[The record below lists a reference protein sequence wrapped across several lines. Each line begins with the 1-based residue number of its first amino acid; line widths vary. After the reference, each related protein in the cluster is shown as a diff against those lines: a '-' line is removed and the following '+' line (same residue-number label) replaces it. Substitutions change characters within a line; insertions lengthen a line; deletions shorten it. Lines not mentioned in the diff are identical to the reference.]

1 MNSKEIATLF
11 LSIKINDTKDIF
23 YKDEL
28 FDNILFWS
36 REAAREYFVTQ
47 QEKYFLQYYID
58 DIAPIVDSYLKIKMQ
73 KMYKNAFKK
82 RNKLYESLYST
93 EKTISWIINRWINT
107 FINLTSNPNYRDF
120 IDIKNLKVE
129 FFDDTYSFI
138 DNKIEIDKKLFFE
151 PESCQI
157 FKDDVIINLALK
169 ERDILKYFC
178 THKNRVISSEELLQN
193 IWAYDDMPTDAT
205 IRVYIKNLREIIGKD
220 KITTVRAVGYRFE

>member
-138 DNKIEIDKKLFFE
+138 DNKIEIDTEFEKAKRLPKKEKIKL
-151 PESCQI
+151 
-157 FKDDVIINLALK
+157 LK
-169 ERDILKYFC
+169 EVWKEA
-178 THKNRVISSEELLQN
+178 K
-193 IWAYDDMPTDAT
+193 YDDFDELDMKYLVEKLDLTMDE
-205 IRVYIKNLREIIGKD
+205 VFENKGDLSKLNLKKEQVLNGGSQL
-220 KITTVRAVGYRFE
+220 VLVF

>member
-1 MNSKEIATLF
+1 MKVLLLEDDVALSDLLNEHLVDKGFEVTLCTNGQVALEALIEQKFDIALLDINTPQISVIDVLKNIRKEYKNNTPTIILTAYQ
-11 LSIKINDTKDIF
+11 DTKHLKESFENGVDDYIKKPF
-23 YKDEL
+23 DLEEL
-28 FDNILFWS
+28 DQRILKLC
-36 REAAREYFVTQ
+36 RQ
-47 QEKYFLQYYID
+47 FL
-58 DIAPIVDSYLKIKMQ
+58 
-73 KMYKNAFKK
+73 
-82 RNKLYESLYST
+82 
-93 EKTISWIINRWINT
+93 INQ
-107 FINLTSNPNYRDF
+107 
-120 IDIKNLKVE
+120 
-129 FFDDTYSFI
+129 